1 MPRSNRPGLKRNML
15 VQAAWLA
22 LFFFLLMPTGTF
34 YHSHQLDSLGKL
46 TKLKIPGVQD
56 LLKKKPVVTTDLSHA
71 VTDLPFLD
79 DFNPQ
84 NFRSLT
90 ALPRGDNGEFI
101 LDLPG
106 LYELQAQ
113 SYCLHACTY
122 APSSGDGYIY
132 APLKGGRAEI
142 IRNVMHRSF
151 SHPDI
156 QQKSVQLLIWAI
168 QSHTK
173 ISRMTPQLQAV
184 AGTLL
189 TPGEIFKINGG
200 ALGLIPQKYLRKMM
214 TQLPPAVRR
223 VMTAESRI
231 RDMLSKGQA
240 AYREIERTAVLVGNP
255 LPGEGS
261 REVPAGRW
269 SYHPRGFFIRF
280 FPSGYLKTLIQLY
293 RPEEIRL
300 EQDQVGRI
308 TAIEDSRGNR
318 IEVAYGERQDVTG
331 VRVKPPV
338 GAHAFKSVRFVNH
351 MVVLP
356 DIEFD
361 IAAQW
366 ENRGWTLTGLHN
378 DLSGLDQHRQ
388 QAEVYR
394 KQLQALDRQFGVL
407 GEDELLMNLFH
418 LQAALD
424 ELVKQDSTPTANW
437 VPGHIDLVTKACLY
451 RLGDRWGGI
460 STGAEVAALPSWG
473 RGPAGDLYE
482 GQAAEDAVRPTPVF
496 DAAATV
502 ATPGNTNRQRLLMSG
517 TPISAFDPCAEI
529 KGVLENQQALFD
541 AFANQELIN
550 RAKDGN
556 WDMDQYKYEVVK
568 EAFGE
573 DAANDY
579 KENRGDYVPMYLDA
593 DTGKINW
600 GSKNLLD
607 DLKGDH
613 GDKAGEIIYF
623 AMAAH
628 EREHQGSCIDMNRRH
643 KLDPNS
649 PSFSDFVSTPEGLS
663 QMELEAYHVSI
674 TKLKQ
679 ALKELGCK

>member
-1 MPRSNRPGLKRNML
+1 MQRSKRTG
-15 VQAAWLA
+15 WLA

-46 TKLKIPGVQD
+46 TKLKIPGIKD

-101 LDLPG
+101 LDRPG
-106 LYELQAQ
+106 LYELQVQ
-113 SYCLHACTY
+113 SYCLHAGTY

-132 APLKGGRAEI
+132 APLKGRMADI
-142 IRNVMHRSF
+142 VRHVIHRSF
-151 SHPDI
+151 SHPQI
-156 QQKSVQLLIWAI
+156 QQKSVQLLLWAI

-184 AGTLL
+184 ARTLL
-189 TPGEIFKINGG
+189 TPKEIFKINGG

-223 VMTAESRI
+223 VMTAETRI
-231 RDMLSKGQA
+231 RDMLSTGQA
-240 AYREIERTAVLVGNP
+240 TYREIERAAVLVGNP

-261 REVPAGRW
+261 REIPAGRW
-269 SYHPRGFFIRF
+269 SYHPDGFFVRF
-280 FPSGYLKTLIQLY
+280 FPSGFPKTLIHLY

-300 EQDQVGRI
+300 KQDQVGRI
-308 TAIEDSRGNR
+308 TAIEDRWGNR
-318 IEVAYGERQDVTG
+318 IEVAYGERQEVH
-331 VRVKPPV
+331 V
-338 GAHAFKSVRFVNH
+338 FKSVRFVNH

-361 IAAQW
+361 IAAEWQ
-366 ENRGWTLTGLHN
+366 NRGWTLTGPAHEF
-378 DLSGLDQHRQ
+378 SGLGQRRQ

-394 KQLQALDRQFGVL
+394 KQLQDLDRQFGVL

-418 LQAALD
+418 LKMALD

-437 VPGHIDLVTKACLY
+437 APGHIDLVTKACLY
-451 RLGDRWGGI
+451 RLCDRWGGI
-460 STGAEVAALPSWG
+460 TPETEVAAALPLWG
-473 RGPAGDLYE
+473 RGPAGDMYE
-482 GQAAEDAVRPTPVF
+482 AQGAESAVRPTPVF

-502 ATPGNTNRQRLLMSG
+502 ATPGNTNRQRLLVSG
-517 TPISAFDPCAEI
+517 TPISAYDPCAEI
-529 KGVLENQQALFD
+529 KKVLKNQQALFD
-541 AFANQELIN
+541 AFANQDLVN
-550 RAKDGN
+550 QAKDGK

-573 DAANDY
+573 DVANKY
-579 KENRGDYVPMYLDA
+579 KDWNKNKDEKKKKDFVGMELDLN
-593 DTGKINW
+593 TGEINW
-600 GSKNLLD
+600 GDDNLLD

-613 GDKAGEIIYF
+613 GDKAGEIIYY

-628 EREHQGSCIDMNRRH
+628 EREHKRSYIDMNRRH
-643 KLDPNS
+643 KIEKKRNPEIEEEKLP
-649 PSFSDFVSTPEGLS
+649 PTFSDFVSTAEGLS
-663 QMELEAYHVSI
+663 QMEMEAYHVSI
-674 TKLKQ
+674 TELKK
-679 ALKELGCK
+679 ALAELGCEK